1 MSVKDLFKRSHS
13 VIASSSLDTMGVEV
27 ESADYFEPYL
37 KDQDRLEPHVD
48 FSDPANF
55 VKYGSAEQYYDTAIK
70 WIWGNYP
77 YDGSLKERLEWRNQ
91 STLLDLY
98 IYDVRYPKTTGYA
111 TFAPTR
117 WGTLTGS
124 GKVEIGGYAY
134 GAPSETEHE
143 YISLKG
149 GPGTPY
155 GQSIGTASLKGV
167 FDSKANVWDS
177 DVTGSGTRESNLKTN
192 LSGGITVE
200 FWLMTGSLVKGK
212 TERQVVFDMWNTQA
226 SSSAEYGRFKI
237 EILGNAGDV
246 DVAKPFRFTLVSG
259 TAGAGFQDKDG
270 NRSEIAIGSNIDSNT
285 FGSWTHYA
293 FSFVNKD
300 NQIQTKFYV
309 NGTLSETIL
318 TGSSIGEIRNPLQA
332 NIGALVT
339 GTAPGVLTHK
349 PETQN
354 DADLGWGKLS
364 GSIDEFRFWKTKRTS
379 KDIKRNWFTSNI
391 GGGTNTDFANTAL
404 GVYYKFNEGITDKLP
419 TDKIVLDYSG
429 RITNGTWTGY
439 ETGSAGEPW
448 LASRNTGS
456 AIVSAS
462 AGVEDLDPIIRANH
476 PLIGALTTEL
486 IASGTVYDYTNNSS
500 MFYSMPAWIIEEDE
514 GHDGT
519 TGDLK
524 RLTQILGSHFDNLDL
539 QIGELSKLNMASYPS
554 SSADLKMFKP
564 YPYMYRAV
572 QSHGLESPELFSD
585 STLLEYFRN
594 RNETKEFEEDLQ
606 TVKNLIYGNI
616 YNNLSAIYKSKGT
629 EKSIRNLIRCFGVGD
644 DVVRLNVYADN
655 STYTF
660 EPKRRFASHKTKAV
674 DFNSADRFQSTIY
687 QYQDASNANSVGY
700 ISGSATTISTGGGA
714 FDGGSIYAFQFEDS
728 FPITVEAEVILPKK
742 ASMDFDVGRSQAFNF
757 LTSSLYGLHTPAITS
772 SATTHTTTTNLTW
785 ATGDPANFQVFA
797 IRDSLHSKDVKFS
810 LSSSALLPNHPGI
823 SSSYFLDVYDDQ
835 KWNLAVRLKPHG
847 YPQSFSTGA
856 LANNY
861 TLEFYGVNY
870 IADRKVNEFS
880 VTASVAKTT
889 AENFLA
895 NPKRLYAGAHITN
908 FTGAAL
914 QYSDA
919 KIVSLRYWMNYLDNT
934 VIQDH
939 AMDPSNFG
947 AGRPD
952 RSAYLLHS
960 DLGAFTSSNGIVSAS
975 VEVPQIETLALYW
988 DFETL
993 TGSDNGSGSPTTFD
1007 GKFTIQDVSS
1017 GSTALAKRY
1026 DWLGK
1031 ILKYQH
1037 TGRGNFFPINNTSSI
1052 DTVYLYAAKQQ
1063 LPETVFGDDN
1073 IRVLSRAETEVF
1085 TKETRPTKTYYAFEK
1100 SMYQVISDEIIN
1112 YFSSIREFNNLVG
1125 NPVNRYRQEY
1135 KDIKYLRQF
1144 FFERIGNTPDLDK
1157 FIDYYKWLD
1166 ATLEAM
1172 LMQLV
1177 PASAQTSDGID
1188 NIVESH
1194 ILERNKYWN
1203 KFALIETVTATEGGA
1218 KGINN
1223 LLYNWRTGHRPIS
1236 GLEADNCPYWFH
1248 RAERDTAPLS
1258 SSDGATD
1265 WQAVN
1270 TDRNRILSASLQVLE
1285 RQYSTPFKYTV
1296 DRTKN
1301 IHGGINYSDNK
1312 RYYYFRGVN
1321 MPHGEVTEA
1330 DCGLSGVPKNVI
1342 NAWNIDVRPL
1352 KVCLDPYLEPN
1363 PNIKT
1368 KYSFGTN
1375 NGREQLDGLY
1385 DTVKGA
1391 IAMPFNIYSAS
1402 QGLGGYNE
1410 TVQAEFLTGS
1420 QLVNLH
1426 NDGYGVLN
1434 EVPMQGPFTE
1444 KYVGGHQARHI
1455 RINRYADSTLVGG
1468 DGATTP
1474 NNLDGLYSRPESW
1487 RLLFG
1492 GGPDCPPG
1500 KGAIGLTGPDYGGPY
1515 PDPTKYRAWWF
1526 REETAKRPVNIRNI
1540 LQTTA
1545 SVDMPLSGVL
1555 QHGPIGN
1562 YEKSYQ
1568 VVQTSGR
1575 STNNPWFNDG
1585 QTELLPARYA
1595 NDLPKTTNVH
1605 TLVAVRDAE
1614 FDSYGRGNTF
1624 IPGTTPAATDAAAA
1638 EQGALRRLSSR
1649 YSPYNVVAAHEGRQT
1664 VFNLPT
1670 RTKQDTVIV
1679 ERFSAP
1685 GGPEINSLG
1694 FLDITAAEKSV
1705 YNALPYR
1712 NLTVRGSGSG
1722 EASGSGGD
1730 TMRLEDQ
1737 TGNRRGLQTLLS
1749 LHCGQFGS
1757 DATHGVIKEHRGAY
1771 DYVSASF
1778 HKVNRNALLRPEAA
1792 VAAAAAG
1799 DPGGRSL
1806 EAVTNISASLYDNWY
1821 VQHPIPQNDFQYMW
1835 ISASLSGT
1843 GNFRAATGY
1852 APRSGLVSGSNSF
1865 HAAISF
1871 LTASEA
1877 LAVLDG
1883 VNRAFG
1889 MIERKNAATAQI
1901 HIPVDFVGLN
1911 TIVYDPIGVQF
1922 NYLGGAASLEGAVS
1936 SSTDYLNRSICIAGY
1951 AGLATASGETDMFNA
1966 IMLHRNGPY
1975 GYPTWKQI
1983 RTGESSI
1990 VRAMRANNT
1999 ASIIDPATLPENLS
2013 GLHFYDWRSM
2023 KSHHSP
2029 ISYASTTGKI
2039 WSIQNIFGSDKNYIA
2054 SQDREVLTYPEPAVI
2069 TKYQPLF
2076 INAKTREFPGGPW
2089 GGQNI
2094 KATYGNYKSYFSNL
2108 PLNDKLSLNEHGD
2121 TPADRILTGLHEG
2134 TIPSVLNYVVY
2145 TENVFPT
2152 SINKHKKHTRGRPT
2166 FDCTFWRNDRRDRV
2180 TKDGGPVTDGRAF
2193 SQKNSQGF
2201 PILTSS
2207 MWPLDARAAFHQTY
2221 ERAAFPQAPTAIA
2234 TSVFPSSASCGEL
2247 QSHEATVFTKAGGQL
2262 GGTGYSC
2269 AGLYADRGAVFI
2281 TASALY
2287 SRRHLLPTGSSAV
2300 SPSSGIT
2307 GSSASDCVFASG
2319 DSPWDT
2325 GLQSGKNPFYN
2336 SYDEYAEYLH
2346 KIAKGGS
2353 ILPEY
2358 RMSERID
2365 DYLINGVN
2373 PFTDTNM
2380 LSLTG
2385 ALANHTSSQE
2395 ANFYKTYSNSDFMKY
2410 FDVLQT
2416 SLKEE
2421 ATAKARQISVTCNGA
2436 LKLLPYEGFH
2446 PVLRSVQLA
2455 SLFSQSYGANVLLT
2469 GSGPRGI
2476 PGSRWRAF
2484 LSPMFAPGIFFNS
2497 IKSGIAVDYPLMLGN
2512 ARLGTGSSFGY
2523 GPGAAGYQSTEKNFF
2538 LSRARRGTSDP
2549 DNVFSERLPFEAL
2562 IDPESYYANKTIID
2576 LETHP
2581 SATVNMTASWNGHG
2595 DDRYKLAMHNF
2606 LAEVPEFYL
2615 QDGTLPAFFSQPE
2628 DTWKSNTTRFD
2639 PEKCYQMA
2647 VKVRKSFEYNVDAF
2661 SAQRSSPDVAPRGFG
2676 DVPQIV
2682 SGTETI
2688 CMYSRPTAFGPPSD
2702 AGSLTKTG
2710 TTSAYSNII
2719 SYGINQENYWFGGG
2733 SLLGYNAP
2741 FTPCYYDG
2749 SAWCIL
2755 EWNPP
2760 KDARQVPDLNTL
2772 MSQLTASYIRYKG
2785 WQPSGSVAGGGFQVG
2800 ENINTNAN
2808 QVSSSINL
2816 FGTTRGLADILKYTG
2831 VNLQNSENRWVI
2843 QAKWATPILNF
2854 IDCSEQAGALLTD
2867 VRNATAAGAKNCQGG
2882 RHTRSIGMWH
2892 QYGRL
2897 PQGEEGIWLEISD
2910 HSGSL
2915 TDARQNEVYRANAT
2929 GSLADLVGFPKT
2941 SIKIG
2946 QVAPSKTIREAVV
2959 AIPFVQSDTT
2969 QDGSK
2974 IFFNEKKLFTL
2985 PANDIQAAL
2994 TPGKGTTQSVQI
3006 MVDAMQRY
3014 VFPPSLDFI
3023 TYPDSVRPFT
3033 MYIFEFEHKLDQE
3046 DLVDMWQNLL
3056 PKIGRSFEKNG
3067 PNRVGTE
3074 QVIQSRTITH
3084 RLNMGEILSS
3094 TQDDLRWMVFK
3105 VKQRAQRNYFRK
3117 VAATNAEIVPAIQYG
3132 PAIMQQSPLGQ
3143 ALPSIVAGG
3152 AARGAVQKTDEA
3164 KLTYNWPY
3172 DFFSLVELVSLD
3184 SSLAFEVSSEAA
3196 QAAEDR
3202 LEMAS
3207 TPPESPGDGG

>member
-13 VIASSSLDTMGVEV
+13 VIASASLETMGAEV
-27 ESADYFEPYL
+27 ESADYFEPYI

-77 YDGSLKERLEWRNQ
+77 YDGSLKEKLEWRNQ

-117 WGTLTGS
+117 WGTHTGS
-124 GKVEIGGYAY
+124 LYSGY
-134 GAPSETEHE
+134 GAPASSDYE
-143 YISLKG
+143 YINLKG

-167 FDSKANVWDS
+167 FDSKANVWDA

-192 LSGGITVE
+192 LSGGVTVE
-200 FWLMTGSLVKGK
+200 FWLKTGSLNTSTQTAK
-212 TERQVVFDMWNTQA
+212 QVVFDMWNNQVSSSTDYGRLRIELDGATSA
-226 SSSAEYGRFKI
+226 SSGEATSIFRVTLMSGAAGLGRT
-237 EILGNAGDV
+237 
-246 DVAKPFRFTLVSG
+246 TLDDSG
-259 TAGAGFQDKDG
+259 SSGLPVGT
-270 NRSEIAIGSNIDSNT
+270 NIDLNSLS
-285 FGSWTHYA
+285 SWKHYA

-309 NGTLSETIL
+309 DGTLSETIT
-318 TGSSIGEIRNPLQA
+318 TGSSINEIREPLEA
-332 NIGALVT
+332 NIGALLS
-339 GTAPGVLTHK
+339 GTYNTTWTAAGVGSPAH
-349 PETQN
+349 
-354 DADLGWGKLS
+354 GWGKLS
-364 GSIDEFRFWKTKRTS
+364 GSIDEFRFWKTKRSS

-500 MFYSMPAWIIEEDE
+500 MFYSMPSWIIEEDE

-585 STLLEYFRN
+585 SSLLEYFRN

-629 EKSIRNLIRCFGVGD
+629 EKSIRNLIRCFGVD
-644 DVVRLNVYADN
+644 NDVVRLNVYADN
-655 STYTF
+655 STYKF

-674 DFNSADRFQSTIY
+674 DFNSVDRFQSTIY

-700 ISGSATTISTGGGA
+700 ISGSATGKA
-714 FDGGSIYAFQFEDS
+714 NAGSIDAFQFEDG

-856 LANNY
+856 LANDY

-870 IADRKVNEFS
+870 IADRKVNEFIA
-880 VTASVAKTT
+880 TASVTKAT

-960 DLGAFTSSNGIVSAS
+960 DLGTFTSSNGIVSAS

-1052 DTVYLYAAKQQ
+1052 DTVYLYAGKQQ

-1073 IRVLSRAETEVF
+1073 IRVLSQAETEVF

-1144 FFERIGNTPDLDK
+1144 FFERIRNTPDLDK

-1166 ATLEAM
+1166 STLEAM

-1223 LLYNWRTGHRPIS
+1223 LLYNWRTGHRPLG

-1285 RQYSTPFKYTV
+1285 RQWTTPFKYTV
-1296 DRTKN
+1296 DRAKN

-1312 RYYYFRGVN
+1312 KYYYFRGVN

-1375 NGREQLDGLY
+1375 NGREQLDGLH

-1434 EVPMQGPFTE
+1434 EVPMQGPFAE

-1455 RINRYADSTLVGG
+1455 RINRYADPTLVGG

-1492 GGPDCPPG
+1492 GGPECG
-1500 KGAIGLTGPDYGGPY
+1500 GAGAIGLTGPDYGGPY
-1515 PDPTKYRAWWF
+1515 PDSTKYRAWWF

-1545 SVDMPLSGVL
+1545 SVDVPLSGVL

-1614 FDSYGRGNTF
+1614 FDSHGRGNTF

-1694 FLDITAAEKSV
+1694 FLDIAAAEKSV

-1757 DATHGVIKEHRGAY
+1757 DATHGVIKEHRGDG
-1771 DYVSASF
+1771 DYLSASF

-1792 VAAAAAG
+1792 VAEAAAG

-1852 APRSGLVSGSNSF
+1852 APRSGLVSGTNSF
-1865 HAAISF
+1865 HSAISF

-1883 VNRAFG
+1883 ANCVFG
-1889 MIERKNAATAQI
+1889 TIERKTAATALT

-1922 NYLGGAASLEGAVS
+1922 NYLGGAAALEGAVS
-1936 SSTDYLNRSICIAGY
+1936 SSTDYLNKSICIAGY
-1951 AGLATASGETDMFNA
+1951 TENGEVDMFNA

-1999 ASIIDPATLPENLS
+1999 SSIIDPATLPENLS
-2013 GLHFYDWRSM
+2013 GLHFYNWRSM
-2023 KSHHSP
+2023 KSHDSTV
-2029 ISYASTTGKI
+2029 SYSSTGGQI
-2039 WSIQNIFGSDKNYIA
+2039 WSIENIFGADGNWIA
-2054 SQDREVLTYPEPAVI
+2054 SQDREVLTYPEPVVI

-2076 INAKTREFPGGPW
+2076 INAKTSTEGAW
-2089 GGQNI
+2089 VNTNI

-2121 TPADRILTGLHEG
+2121 TPADRILTGLHVG

-2166 FDCTFWRNDRRDRV
+2166 FDCPFWRNDRRDRV
-2180 TKDGGPVTDGRAF
+2180 TKDGGPVYDGRAF

-2221 ERAAFPQAPTAIA
+2221 ESAADPQTPTSIL
-2234 TSVFPSSASCGEL
+2234 TSFFPSYPSCGEL
-2247 QSHEATVFTKAGGQL
+2247 QSHEATVFNKAGGGL
-2262 GGTGYSC
+2262 DGGASNPTAC
-2269 AGLYADRGAVFI
+2269 TAGESTTRGAAFI

-2287 SRRHLLPTGSSAV
+2287 ARRHLLPTGSSAV

-2307 GSSASDCVFASG
+2307 GSYWRDTVFGSG
-2319 DSPWDT
+2319 DAPWDT
-2325 GLQSGKNPFYN
+2325 GLQSGKSPFYN

-2365 DYLINGVN
+2365 DYLINGVD
-2373 PFTDTNM
+2373 PFKDTAM
-2380 LSLTG
+2380 FSLTG

-2395 ANFYKTYSNSDFMKY
+2395 ANFAKTYSNSEFQKY

-2416 SLKEE
+2416 SLKVE
-2421 ATAKARQISVTCNGA
+2421 ASAKARQISVTCHGA
-2436 LKLLPYEGFH
+2436 KKLLPYEGFH

-2469 GSGPRGI
+2469 GSGPRGV
-2476 PGSRWRAF
+2476 PASRWRAF

-2497 IKSGIAVDYPLMLGN
+2497 IKSGIAVDYPLMLGDVS
-2512 ARLGTGSSFGY
+2512 LGTGSSFGY
-2523 GPGAAGYQSTEKNFF
+2523 GSAGYQSTSKNHF
-2538 LSRARRGTSDP
+2538 LSHCTRSADSDMNP

-2562 IDPESYYANKTIID
+2562 VDPESYYANKSIID

-2581 SATVNMTASWNGHG
+2581 SATVNMTASWDGSG

-2606 LAEVPEFYL
+2606 LAEVPDFYL
-2615 QDGTLPAFFSQPE
+2615 KDGTLPAFFSQPE
-2628 DTWKSNTTRFD
+2628 DTWKSNTAKFD
-2639 PEKCYQMA
+2639 PDKCYQMA
-2647 VKVRKSFEYNVDAF
+2647 VKIRKSFEYNTDAF
-2661 SAQRSSPDVAPRGFG
+2661 INQGGAGASYGSLFPRGFG

-2733 SLLGYNAP
+2733 SMLGYNAP

-2755 EWNPP
+2755 EWNPSP
-2760 KDARQVPDLNTL
+2760 GATQVPDLNTL
-2772 MSQLTASYIRYKG
+2772 MSELTASYIRYKG

-2816 FGTTRGLADILKYTG
+2816 FGTSKGLADILKYTG
-2831 VNLQNSENRWVI
+2831 VNLQDSENRWVI

-2867 VRNATAAGAKNCQGG
+2867 VRNATADGELNCKGG

-2897 PQGEEGIWLEISD
+2897 PKGKEGIWLEISD

-2915 TDARQNEVYRANAT
+2915 TPARQNEIYHADAT

-2941 SIKIG
+2941 SIKMG
-2946 QVAPSKTIREAVV
+2946 QVAPSKVIREAVV
-2959 AIPFVQSDTT
+2959 AIPYVQTDTAK
-2969 QDGSK
+2969 DGST

-2994 TPGKGTTQSVQI
+2994 TPGKGTTQSVQS

-3067 PNRVGTE
+3067 PDRVGTE
-3074 QVIQSRTITH
+3074 QVIQSHTITH
-3084 RLNMGEILSS
+3084 RLNMGELLSS
-3094 TQDDLRWMVFK
+3094 TQDNLRWMVFK

-3117 VAATNAEIVPAIQYG
+3117 VAATNSEIVPSIQYG
-3132 PAIMQQSPLGQ
+3132 SLLGALSPLGQ
-3143 ALPSIVAGG
+3143 ALPSIIAGG
-3152 AARGAVQKTDEA
+3152 AAKGAAQKTDEA
-3164 KLTYNWPY
+3164 NLTYNWPY

-3184 SSLAFEVSSEAA
+3184 SSFTFEVNSKAA
-3196 QAAEDR
+3196 KAAE
-3202 LEMAS
+3202 LAK
-3207 TPPESPGDGG
+3207 GKK